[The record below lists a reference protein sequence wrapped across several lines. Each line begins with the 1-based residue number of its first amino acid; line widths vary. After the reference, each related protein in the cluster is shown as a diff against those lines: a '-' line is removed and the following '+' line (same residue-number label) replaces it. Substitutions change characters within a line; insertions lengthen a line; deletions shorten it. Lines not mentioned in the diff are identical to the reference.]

1 MKDYSVKPPQ
11 VEALG
16 AALEGAA
23 HEIDAHLASL
33 RRSADSLA
41 GRWQG
46 DASDAYQGRQSAWS
60 HDMAAHAQALRG
72 AADAARTAAAAYE
85 AADERVGGL
94 WGIG

>member
-1 MKDYSVKPPQ
+1 MTDYSVKPAQ

-16 AALEGAA
+16 AALEGAG
-23 HEIDAHLASL
+23 HGIDAHLASL

-41 GRWQG
+41 GGWQG
-46 DASDAYQGRQSAWS
+46 EASDAYQARQSSWS

-85 AADERVGGL
+85 TADERVGGL
-94 WGIG
+94 WGMG

>member
-1 MKDYSVKPPQ
+1 MTDYSVKPPQ

-23 HEIDAHLASL
+23 LGIETHLASL
-33 RRSADSLA
+33 RRSADALA

-46 DASDAYQGRQSAWS
+46 EASDAYQGRQSAWS
-60 HDMAAHAQALRG
+60 HDMGTHAQALRG

-85 AADERVGGL
+85 SADERVGAL
-94 WGIG
+94 WSIG